1 MLMRQDSFAR
11 RGPSIRIMNG
21 LGSLLV
27 ASQPVCFD
35 LLDDCLDKATG
46 GKSTHRWSYIKTFDG
61 YLRLIINTKR
71 PLHDIKGTMGA
82 EEVIDERWNVNMQ
95 LHPQPTSTIR
105 TGTDTPRLSGV
116 PVDIQDTQF
125 AGDLVALE
133 DLEGNDAGVA
143 EHVTGDATVEDLK
156 RTVVTGVGEEG
167 IASAG
172 VETDGPNGFAV
183 VAEGL
188 VGPLGQL
195 KIVPQ

>member
-1 MLMRQDSFAR
+1 
-11 RGPSIRIMNG
+11 
-21 LGSLLV
+21 
-27 ASQPVCFD
+27 
-35 LLDDCLDKATG
+35 
-46 GKSTHRWSYIKTFDG
+46 
-61 YLRLIINTKR
+61 
-71 PLHDIKGTMGA
+71 MGA